1 MQKRY
6 EQLKADVLDEID
18 AVEQVLK
25 DLSSLKN
32 NLDSDKINNV
42 QKAAIGTFLLNFYV
56 GIENIVKRI
65 SREYYQAMPRGNSW
79 HKELLDLS
87 HIPPPGKIPIF
98 TQDLVDRLNPY
109 RGFRHVFVS
118 GYGFKLRLKLL
129 SSLIINVDSLW
140 ADIKKAVE
148 EFWNKLES

>member
-6 EQLKADVLDEID
+6 EQLKADVSDEID

-25 DLSSLKN
+25 DLASLKN

-65 SREYYQAMPRGNSW
+65 SKEYYQAMPRGNS
-79 HKELLDLS
+79 
-87 HIPPPGKIPIF
+87 G
-98 TQDLVDRLNPY
+98 
-109 RGFRHVFVS
+109 
-118 GYGFKLRLKLL
+118 
-129 SSLIINVDSLW
+129 
-140 ADIKKAVE
+140 
-148 EFWNKLES
+148 

>member
-25 DLSSLKN
+25 DLSSVKN
-32 NLDSDKINNV
+32 NLDSDKISNV

-65 SREYYQAMPRGNSW
+65 SREYYQ
-79 HKELLDLS
+79 
-87 HIPPPGKIPIF
+87 
-98 TQDLVDRLNPY
+98 
-109 RGFRHVFVS
+109 
-118 GYGFKLRLKLL
+118 
-129 SSLIINVDSLW
+129 
-140 ADIKKAVE
+140 
-148 EFWNKLES
+148 